1 MQPTEK
7 AKYLSEQAKLIEQ
20 KAEIIDE
27 TFKHHPERTKV
38 VEETNDMLIDAIT
51 AKIEILNAI

>member
-1 MQPTEK
+1 MEPKDK
-7 AKYLSEQAKLIEQ
+7 AKYLVEQAKLIEE

-27 TFKHHPERTKV
+27 TYKHHPERTKV
-38 VEETNDMLIDAIT
+38 VEDTNDMLIDAIT